1 MASTLAFN
9 PYGTSQPQD
18 SFLLQT
24 QGLMQGLVYDDPASR
39 LWLMG
44 GLLGT
49 ADSIPMWGGVP
60 VNEMINV
67 ANAQADG
74 LGPVVNRSTTQAT
87 ITGFSVFNQA
97 SSMVINTGNTVP
109 LAASGNY
116 VSFFR
121 LGTNVRLAVACD
133 PAIVT
138 ALNSSDGSITS
149 QALYWDVTN
158 YRITLATTG
167 SNFALPTSIRLLSVN
182 TNSKI
187 VSWSS
192 PNATWAAG
200 DAAIILI

>member
-1 MASTLAFN
+1 MTSTLAFN
-9 PYGTSQPQD
+9 PYTTSQPQD

-24 QGLMQGLVYDDPASR
+24 QGLIQGLVYDDPASR
-39 LWLMG
+39 LWLAG
-44 GLLGT
+44 GVLGT

-60 VNEMINV
+60 IKELINV
-67 ANAQADG
+67 ANSGSDGLGSTLNRSAAQAD
-74 LGPVVNRSTTQAT
+74 T
-87 ITGFSVFNQA
+87 TGFSVFNQA
-97 SSMVINTGNTVP
+97 MSMVIGMGNTVP

-121 LGTNVRLAVACD
+121 LGTNVRLPVRCD

-138 ALNSSDGSITS
+138 ALNSVDGLINS

-158 YRITLATTG
+158 YQITLVTTG
-167 SNFALPTSIRLLSVN
+167 GNWALPTSIKLLSVN